1 MRDFRILQKY
11 FFKENYRNQGESSTF
26 AVILKIISAFYTKTF
41 FFLQTVNEITL
52 ESERIWMPVHS
63 PNPQEGL
70 LIVNLG
76 KNMDF
81 WTGGRFKAQ
90 CSKIRIKCVIM
101 FASD

>member
-1 MRDFRILQKY
+1 M
-11 FFKENYRNQGESSTF
+11 
-26 AVILKIISAFYTKTF
+26 ILKIISAFYTKTF